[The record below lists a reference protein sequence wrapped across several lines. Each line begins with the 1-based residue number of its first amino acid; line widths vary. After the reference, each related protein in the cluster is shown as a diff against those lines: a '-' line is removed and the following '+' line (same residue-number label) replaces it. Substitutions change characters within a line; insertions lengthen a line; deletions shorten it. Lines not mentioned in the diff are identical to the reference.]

1 MEDEISPSELGCA
14 QARDSSGGRIFARRW
29 AAGLFTRRRRTG
41 LRDRLRREGGGI
53 SFDSV
58 ESLLQRQPGA
68 AAGGG
73 IPFSSF
79 EPDSSSSSHDR
90 RRRRKP

>member
-29 AAGLFTRRRRTG
+29 AAGLLTRRRRTG

-53 SFDSV
+53 PFDSV
-58 ESLLQRQPGA
+58 ESRPTA
-68 AAGGG
+68 AATRSGA
-73 IPFSSF
+73 
-79 EPDSSSSSHDR
+79 R
-90 RRRRKP
+90 RWNPLFLRRARQ